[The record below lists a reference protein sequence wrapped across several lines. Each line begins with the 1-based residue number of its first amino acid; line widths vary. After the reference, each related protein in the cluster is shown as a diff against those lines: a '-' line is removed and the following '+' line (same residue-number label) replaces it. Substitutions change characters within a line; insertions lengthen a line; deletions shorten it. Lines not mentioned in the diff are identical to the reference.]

1 MIKTKIG
8 ISLPEVVL
16 YLTASESDEW
26 QVNQGE

>member
-1 MIKTKIG
+1 MIKRKIG
-8 ISLPEVVL
+8 ISLSEVLL